1 MKTFTVTPRA
11 DDAIGSPTSWTREAA
26 RDPVRVL
33 SVFCPCFVREGRVTR
48 RHATEA
54 RDLAGSTFQS
64 LADGPFLWRDGLD
77 LRFWTKEVRRR
88 SSSSTLPLRSQR
100 RPSRSSAGRH
110 RSQ

>member
-33 SVFCPCFVREGRVTR
+33 SVFCPCFVREGGVTR
-48 RHATEA
+48 RHAPEA
-54 RDLAGSTFQS
+54 RDVAGSTFQS

-77 LRFWTKEVRRR
+77 LRFWTKEVRR
-88 SSSSTLPLRSQR
+88 
-100 RPSRSSAGRH
+100 
-110 RSQ
+110 